1 MYQMS
6 EKTKNKAPTIK
17 NSIPNDNDQIKIIE
31 LIKDRIYRAR
41 EIITDTIISV
51 QLYRKYNIFSNSEV
65 NICITSLRELHI
77 KTVETFQKIQSES
90 IETIIDALQLIID
103 KLTAIIS
110 TFGTKCVDDLIYM
123 TFGSS
128 FLEYAGEPEIIAKFN
143 LIRKYIRPIGF
154 KSITNANHIKY
165 DTKSI
170 CIDKITD
177 EIIPIESA
185 PQFECF
191 NFDSNISSFHQK
203 VWGIKVIFRCD
214 HSKKTIIMSGITDE
228 VNLDLLDN
236 VYIDARKKHIFEY
249 NTGCNIEVVQR
260 QVETMTLKDVL
271 IHGDRD
277 IGKRNAAICALASVT
292 RTDKLD
298 KTIKKFTSL
307 DVFEQRN
314 ILIDLL
320 TYSDDGELK
329 YITYLLYDVIT
340 TSNSDSNEQAMIYDS
355 FPWAVK
361 RYFKDAMKYTMT
373 YTHQITQ
380 KYDMN
385 RVSLEQQV
393 YAMRAPELIKDKAI
407 AKLKEVKNKSDDSNS
422 KVKQY
427 LEGLLK
433 IPFNTCREEPILRST
448 KLVNVDFKKLIETAK
463 PLLDIPI
470 KEIYTNTEIYNYIV
484 RIETIITERLQD
496 IFSIIDT
503 TTKSQIDK
511 IIEYINV
518 KEIKWYKLKTKF
530 AKLDEIKK
538 FIQTCS
544 IADKIEVHSLI
555 KTDGV
560 NFKLI
565 NSDIIRIKTG
575 LVNFHKSFKE
585 IDDTFENSIYG
596 QTHAKTQLKKI
607 IAQWITGEQKGYC
620 FGFEG
625 SPGIGKTSLAKYGL
639 AKCLKDEDGSSRP
652 FTFIALGGSC
662 NGSTLE
668 GHGYTYLNS
677 TWGIISTALMD
688 AECKNLI
695 IYFDEV
701 DKISKEHGSEIN
713 GILTHLTDTTQNDCF
728 QDRFFS
734 GIPLDLS
741 KALFIFSYNDPESID
756 KVLLDRIHR
765 IKFENLTIAEKIV
778 IARDYM
784 IPDITKGMGL
794 SDAVVISDEMI
805 QQIIVLFTMEPGVR
819 KLKEILFDL
828 YGAINLELL
837 HPSDEEIPI
846 IITMKYIDKYLHK
859 YRKMTDHIIH
869 DIPMIGIMNG
879 LYANSR
885 GNGGIIQIEASFFP
899 ASTFLDLK
907 LTGLQGDVMKE
918 SMNVAKT
925 LAWSL
930 CSPDIRNKI
939 RTESETNKT
948 GIHVHCPEG
957 AVGKDGPSA
966 GVASTIAIYSLLM
979 QLPICNTVAIT
990 GEIDLRGNVM
1000 PIGGLE
1006 YKIIGGIRAGVKTF
1020 LYPKDNNKD
1029 FIEFKG
1035 KHKVDSNIKFIEIY
1049 NIHDVFEYVFAGA
1062 AAPRTPPALI

>member
-1 MYQMS
+1 MS
-6 EKTKNKAPTIK
+6 ENARKKAPTEKIK
-17 NSIPNDNDQIKIIE
+17 TSTDNDQIKITE

-65 NICITSLRELHI
+65 NICITSLRELHS
-77 KTVETFQKIQSES
+77 KTVETFQKIQCDS

-110 TFGTKCVDDLIYM
+110 TFGTKCVDDMIYM

-128 FLEYAGEPEIIAKFN
+128 FLEYTGEPELSAKFS

-154 KSITNANHIKY
+154 KAITNANHTKHNA
-165 DTKSI
+165 KSI

-177 EIIPIESA
+177 EIIPMESA

-191 NFDSNISSFHQK
+191 NYDLNVSSFHQK
-203 VWGIKVIFRCD
+203 VCGIKVIFRCE

-228 VNLDLLDN
+228 VNLDLLENAYVDS
-236 VYIDARKKHIFEY
+236 RKKCILS
-249 NTGCNIEVVQR
+249 NNAGCNMEVLQR
-260 QVETMTLKDVL
+260 QVDTMTLKDIL

-277 IGKRNAAICALASVT
+277 VGKRNAAICALAAAT
-292 RTDKLD
+292 RSDKLE
-298 KTIKKFTSL
+298 KTLKKFTSL
-307 DVFEQRN
+307 EVFEQRN

-340 TSNSDSNEQAMIYDS
+340 VSNSDTNEQAMIYDS

-361 RYFKDAMKYTMT
+361 RYFKDAMKYTMN
-373 YTHQITQ
+373 YTHQVTQ
-380 KYDMN
+380 KYDVN

-393 YAMRAPELIKDKAI
+393 YAMRAPELVKDKAI
-407 AKLKEVKNKSDDSNS
+407 AKLKEIKNKSDDSS
-422 KVKQY
+422 GKAKQY
-427 LEGLLK
+427 LEGLLR
-433 IPFNTCREEPILRST
+433 IPFNNCREEPILRST
-448 KLVNVDFKKLIETAK
+448 KLINVDFKKLIELAK
-463 PLLDIPI
+463 PLVDIPI
-470 KEIYTNTEIYNYIV
+470 KNTYTNAEVYGYIA
-484 RIETIITERLQD
+484 RIESLITECLRD
-496 IFSIIDT
+496 ADSAIDT
-503 TTKSQIDK
+503 ATKSQIDK
-511 IIEYINV
+511 IIEYINA
-518 KEIKWYKLKTKF
+518 KDIKWYKLKTKH
-530 AKLDEIKK
+530 ARLGEIKK
-538 FIQTCS
+538 FITNGSITDRIEIQS
-544 IADKIEVHSLI
+544 IA

-560 NFKLI
+560 NFKRI
-565 NSDIIRIKTG
+565 NADITKIKTG
-575 LVNFHKSFKE
+575 LTEFHKSMKD
-585 IDDTFENSIYG
+585 IDDVFDGSIHG

-607 IAQWITGEQKGYC
+607 IAQWITGEQKGHC

-639 AKCLKDEDGSSRP
+639 AKCLVDADGTSRP

-677 TWGIISTALMD
+677 TWGAISTAQMD
-688 AECKNLI
+688 AGCKNLI

-713 GILTHLTDTTQNDCF
+713 GILTHLTDTTQNDSF
-728 QDRFFS
+728 QDRFFP

-741 KALFIFSYNDPESID
+741 KVLFILSYNDPNAID
-756 KVLLDRIHR
+756 KILLDRIHR
-765 IKFENLTIAEKIV
+765 IKFENLTIEEKIV

-784 IPDITKGMGL
+784 IPVITKNMGL
-794 SDAVVISDEMI
+794 SEAVVMSDDVI
-805 QQIIVLFTMEPGVR
+805 RQIIVSFTMEPGVR

-837 HPSDEEIPI
+837 HPSELTIPI
-846 IITMKYIDKYLHK
+846 VVTMASIDKYLNK
-859 YRKMTDHIIH
+859 YKKITEQVIHNKPMVGII
-869 DIPMIGIMNG
+869 NG
-879 LYANSR
+879 LYANSL

-899 ASTFLDLK
+899 TSTFLDLK

-930 CSPDIRNKI
+930 CPHDIKQRML
-939 RTESETNKT
+939 TAFETNKNKNH

-957 AVGKDGPSA
+957 AVEKNGPSA
-966 GVASTIAIYSLLM
+966 GVASTTAMYSLLT
-979 QLPICNTVAIT
+979 QQPICNTIAIT
-990 GEIDLRGNVM
+990 GEVDLRGNVTA
-1000 PIGGLE
+1000 IGGLE
-1006 YKIIGGIRAGVKTF
+1006 YKITGGIRAGVKTF
-1020 LYPKDNNKD
+1020 LYPKENNKD
-1029 FIEFKG
+1029 FLEFKE
-1035 KHKVDSNIKFIEIY
+1035 KHEVSDDIEFIEISS
-1049 NIHDVFEYVFAGA
+1049 IRDVFTHVFIY
-1062 AAPRTPPALI
+1062 L

>member
-1 MYQMS
+1 MNENTKKKS
-6 EKTKNKAPTIK
+6 PTAKNKHPT
-17 NSIPNDNDQIKIIE
+17 DNDQTKITD

-65 NICITSLRELHI
+65 NICITSLRELHS
-77 KTVETFQKIQSES
+77 KTVETFNKIQSDS
-90 IETIIDALQLIID
+90 IEIIIDALQLIID

-110 TFGTKCVDDLIYM
+110 TFGTKCVDDMIYM

-128 FLEYAGEPEIIAKFN
+128 FLEYTGEPELSAKFS

-154 KSITNANHIKY
+154 KAITNANHTKHNA
-165 DTKSI
+165 KSI

-177 EIIPIESA
+177 EIIPMESA

-191 NFDSNISSFHQK
+191 NYDLNVSSFHQK
-203 VWGIKVIFRCD
+203 VCGIKVIFRCE

-228 VNLDLLDN
+228 VNLDLLENAYVDS
-236 VYIDARKKHIFEY
+236 RKKCILS
-249 NTGCNIEVVQR
+249 NNAGCNMEVLQR
-260 QVETMTLKDVL
+260 QVDTMTLKDIL

-277 IGKRNAAICALASVT
+277 VGKRNAAICALAAAT
-292 RTDKLD
+292 RSDKLE
-298 KTIKKFTSL
+298 KTLKKFTSL
-307 DVFEQRN
+307 EVFEQRN

-340 TSNSDSNEQAMIYDS
+340 VSNSDTNEQAMIYDS

-361 RYFKDAMKYTMT
+361 RYFKDAMKYTMN
-373 YTHQITQ
+373 YTHQVTQ
-380 KYDMN
+380 KYDVN

-393 YAMRAPELIKDKAI
+393 YAMRAPELVKDKAI
-407 AKLKEVKNKSDDSNS
+407 AKLKEIKNKSDDSS
-422 KVKQY
+422 GKAKQY
-427 LEGLLK
+427 LEGLLR

-448 KLVNVDFKKLIETAK
+448 KLINADFKKLIELAK
-463 PLLDIPI
+463 PLIDIPV
-470 KEIYTNTEIYNYIV
+470 KNIYTNAEVYGYIA
-484 RIETIITERLQD
+484 RIESAITECLQD
-496 IFSIIDT
+496 VDSAIDT
-503 TTKSQIDK
+503 ATKSQIDK
-511 IIEYINV
+511 IIEYINA
-518 KEIKWYKLKTKF
+518 KDIKWYKLKTKH
-530 AKLDEIKK
+530 ARLGEIKK
-538 FIQTCS
+538 FITNGSITDRIEIQS
-544 IADKIEVHSLI
+544 IA

-560 NFKLI
+560 NFKRI
-565 NSDIIRIKTG
+565 NADITKIKTG
-575 LVNFHKSFKE
+575 LTEFHKSMKD
-585 IDDTFENSIYG
+585 IDDVFDGSIHG

-607 IAQWITGEQKGYC
+607 IAQWITGEQKGHC

-639 AKCLKDEDGSSRP
+639 AKCLVDADGTSRP

-677 TWGIISTALMD
+677 TWGAISTAQMD
-688 AECKNLI
+688 AGCKNLI

-713 GILTHLTDTTQNDCF
+713 GILTHLTDTTQNDSF
-728 QDRFFS
+728 QDRFFP

-741 KALFIFSYNDPESID
+741 KVLFILSYNDPNAID
-756 KVLLDRIHR
+756 KILLDRIHR
-765 IKFENLTIAEKIV
+765 IKFENLTIEEKIV

-784 IPDITKGMGL
+784 IPVITKNMGL
-794 SDAVVISDEMI
+794 SEAVVMSDDVI
-805 QQIIVLFTMEPGVR
+805 RQIIVSFTMEPGVR

-837 HPSDEEIPI
+837 HPSELTIPI
-846 IITMKYIDKYLHK
+846 VVTMASIDKYLNK
-859 YRKMTDHIIH
+859 YKKITEHVIH
-869 DIPMIGIMNG
+869 DNPMVGIING
-879 LYANSR
+879 LYANSL

-899 ASTFLDLK
+899 TSTFLDLK
-907 LTGLQGDVMKE
+907 LTGLQGNVMKE

-930 CSPDIRNKI
+930 CPHDIKQRMLADFEKNKN
-939 RTESETNKT
+939 ENH

-957 AVGKDGPSA
+957 AVEKDGPSA
-966 GVASTIAIYSLLM
+966 GVASTTAIFSLLT
-979 QLPICNTVAIT
+979 QQPICNTVAIT
-990 GEIDLRGNVM
+990 GEVDLRGNVTA
-1000 PIGGLE
+1000 IGGLE
-1006 YKIIGGIRAGVKTF
+1006 YKITGGIRAGVKTF
-1020 LYPKDNNKD
+1020 LYPKENNKE
-1029 FIEFKG
+1029 FIEFKE
-1035 KHKVDSNIKFIEIY
+1035 KHQVCDDIKFIEIS
-1049 NIHDVFEYVFAGA
+1049 NISDVFKHVF
-1062 AAPRTPPALI
+1062 I